1 MNHRPLARTLPRPLA
16 ARLRTFVALGSAGIG
31 LAAGAATITINTT
44 ADTLAGMSTAN
55 VAAFNASATRSL
67 RGAIIAV
74 NNDST
79 GGHTIQLPAGTYT
92 LTLANS
98 TPATEEDAAA
108 TGDLDVWKAVTISGA
123 GSATTIIQAGTTAAN
138 GLDKIFSFNPIGGV
152 SGFAATIN
160 GVTLRHGRNQ
170 ITAIA
175 PGNNIGGA
183 MDFDA
188 GPAGTGS
195 LTLTDVVFAN
205 NSTVNGDGGA
215 LALFDGG
222 TVTLTNCMFTNNTA
236 GSNSAGGANGGAIFV
251 GYAVGSSS
259 VKLNSCTIN
268 GNKTAGTS
276 VAGSGGGIFSFNSS
290 GTAVLE
296 LHGCV
301 VTNNAVGS
309 GLPASALDG
318 GGVYAGSLKID
329 QSSVISGNT
338 ATRWGGGVYVSGGA
352 SSISSATINGNAA
365 ASGGGVFVNS
375 GTTTIGNCRIVTN
388 TASTSGPA
396 LATNAGNGGT
406 ASAANN
412 WFGTN
417 SPTAALFNGAVTY
430 SPYLVLT
437 ASASPTTVAYNLT
450 TSTVT
455 ARITTNSTGASGYGV
470 PGTPP
475 VAFGATLGSMNP
487 VAGNLANGVASAT
500 FTPGATAGAGSATAT
515 VDSQVASVAITVT
528 NSPLFTSANHAT
540 FVVGVAASFT
550 VTASGDPAP
559 TFSTAST
566 LPAGVTLSSVGVLG
580 GTATTAGVYSLNLV
594 AANGSLPNGTQTFT
608 LTVLSPFQKWQQDKF
623 GSSASDDAIAGP
635 SADPDGDGL
644 ENLLEYALGLDPL
657 LHGATTVV
665 IDTDTG
671 ALRLTATKNAAA
683 TDIVY
688 MVEVSSD
695 LTSWTTTGTT
705 VETNTASTLRVVD
718 NTKLT
723 GANRRFIRLKVTK
736 P

>member
-1 MNHRPLARTLPRPLA
+1 M
-16 ARLRTFVALGSAGIG
+16 GSATAG
-31 LAAGAATITINTT
+31 LAAGAATITVNTT

-67 RGAIIAV
+67 RGAILAV
-74 NNDST
+74 NNDSSS
-79 GGHTIQLPAGTYT
+79 GHTIQLPAGTYT

-98 TPATEEDAAA
+98 TPATEEDVAA

-138 GLDKIFSFNPIGGV
+138 GIDKIFSINPLAAV
-152 SGFAATIN
+152 DGFAASIN

-188 GPAGTGS
+188 GMAGNGS
-195 LTLTDVVFAN
+195 LTLADVVFTT
-205 NSTVNGDGGA
+205 NSTTNGDGGA

-222 TVTLTNCMFTNNTA
+222 TVTLTNCVFTNNTA
-236 GSNSAGGANGGAIFV
+236 GSNSGAGANGGAISI
-251 GYAVGSSS
+251 GYAAGVSS
-259 VKLNSCTIN
+259 VKLNACTIS

-276 VAGSGGGIFSFNSS
+276 AAGSGGGIFSYNSS
-290 GTAVLE
+290 PTAALE

-301 VTNNAVGS
+301 VTNNFVGS
-309 GLPASALDG
+309 GLSVSALDG
-318 GGVYAGSLKID
+318 GGIYAGTLKID
-329 QSSVISGNT
+329 QSTVISGNT
-338 ATRWGGGVYVSGGA
+338 ATRWGGGVYVSDGTA
-352 SSISSATINGNAA
+352 SISTATINGNAA
-365 ASGGGVFVNS
+365 ATGGGVYVNS
-375 GTTTIGNCRIVTN
+375 GTTTIGGCRIVAN
-388 TASTSGPA
+388 TVSTSGPA
-396 LATNAGNGGT
+396 LATNTGNGGT

-412 WFGTN
+412 WLGTN
-417 SPTAALFNGAVTY
+417 SPTSALFNGTVTY

-437 ASASPTTVAYNLT
+437 ASASPTTAAYNQT

-455 ARITTNSTGASGYGV
+455 ARITTNSAGGSGYSV
-470 PGTPP
+470 PGNPA
-475 VAFGATLGSMNP
+475 VAFGATLGTMSP
-487 VAGNLANGVASAT
+487 TAGTLTNGVAGAT
-500 FTPGATAGAGSATAT
+500 FTPGATAGAGSATVT
-515 VDSQVASVAITVT
+515 VDSQTASVAITVT
-528 NSPLFTSANHAT
+528 NSPVFTSVNHAT
-540 FVVGVAASFT
+540 FVVGVAGSFT

-559 TFSTAST
+559 SYSTAST
-566 LPAGVTLSSVGVLG
+566 LPAGVTLSSGGLLS

-594 AANGSLPNGTQTFT
+594 AANGSLPNGTQAFT

-623 GSSASDDAIAGP
+623 GSSAGDDAIAGP

-665 IDTDTG
+665 IDTATG
-671 ALRLTATKNAAA
+671 ALRLTATKNSAA
-683 TDIVY
+683 TDLTYV
-688 MVEVSSD
+688 VEVSSD
-695 LTSWTTTGTT
+695 LTNWTTSGTT
-705 VETNTASTLRVVD
+705 VETNTASTLRVLD